1 MSAENV
7 YENYMEHFRFQNVN
21 EVTAVND
28 LLYAQNADEESEKN
42 AARLMDTYDKMDSDL
57 GFAAAGDYVAGV
69 LSAPSTYAGIFT
81 GGGAKDG
88 ALAAQQGVLSWV
100 YVKYS
105 SAAQQDKRYVPQ
117 RQRVLYVL
125 AQ

>member
-28 LLYAQNADEESEKN
+28 LLYAQNADEESKERF
-42 AARLMDTYDKMDSDL
+42 ARLMDTYDKMDSDL

-81 GGGAKDG
+81 GGGAKG
-88 ALAAQQGVLSWV
+88 WRTGCTTGC
-100 YVKYS
+100 
-105 SAAQQDKRYVPQ
+105 
-117 RQRVLYVL
+117 
-125 AQ
+125 